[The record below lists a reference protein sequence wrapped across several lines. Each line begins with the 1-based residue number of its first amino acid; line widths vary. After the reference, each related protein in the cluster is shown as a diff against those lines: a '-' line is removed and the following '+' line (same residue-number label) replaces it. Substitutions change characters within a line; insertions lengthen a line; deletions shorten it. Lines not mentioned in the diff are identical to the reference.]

1 MNKKPV
7 IIFGANELGI
17 AAKEIFDSN
26 GMVVYCILDD
36 AEEKQGLQVGEVSV
50 LGKTDDQGYLKF
62 IGNKCDAFVAF
73 DDNRLKKATV
83 KMLNNARK
91 VMPVNAIHQQA
102 YVPQSAF
109 IGYGNFINAGALV
122 GTNAKVANHCII
134 NSNVVIDH
142 HASLGDFVQIGAGS
156 IINSGVAIEKEA
168 FVGSGVTIVSGVTI
182 EKGARV
188 GAGSV
193 VISSVKAGETV
204 FGNPAAP
211 VE

>member
-1 MNKKPV
+1 
-7 IIFGANELGI
+7 
-17 AAKEIFDSN
+17 
-26 GMVVYCILDD
+26 MVVYGLLDD

-50 LGKTDDQGYLKF
+50 MGKSDDQEYLRF
-62 IGNKCDAFVAF
+62 IGNKCDAFIAF
-73 DDNRLKKATV
+73 DDNRLKKSTV
-83 KMLNNARK
+83 KMLKNERK
-91 VMPVNAIHQQA
+91 AMPVNAIHQQA
-102 YVPQSAF
+102 YIAGSAF
-109 IGYGNFINAGALV
+109 LGYGNFINAGVMV
-122 GTNAKVANHCII
+122 GTNAKIANHCII
-134 NSNVVIDH
+134 NTNVVIDH

-156 IINSGVAIEKEA
+156 IINSGVVIENEA

-204 FGNPAAP
+204 FGNPAAS